1 MYRVLVVGDQNS
13 ASYQRELKG
22 LAEIQK
28 YFEDQAEFRLVLD
41 PKEARKHLFYEQPQI
56 LIARAQFLFQYGIE
70 TMLDQNPVLKIILSS
85 DDSTLEH
92 VVSFFNQGICYY
104 IQKPGLAYDYING
117 IQKAINQLKKQ
128 GAEFELKQVKLA
140 EFRNYLREKELNQLV
155 CGSLSAEERTRV
167 LTEHLNCYRLSG
179 AFNVLVFELS
189 ENWRLSAEE
198 LENARQA
205 VFYHLQQYV
214 LQNGILFFNEE
225 KQIVLLLAKESL
237 FSSPDRA
244 TARTVT
250 ARRIQQLSLSY
261 HCRIKAGAGS
271 CVERVEQIKL
281 SYQQAKEA
289 LHLASG
295 FSKTVLIDYMQYGK
309 NLSGLTVPPQ
319 LMTQLKSQIQ
329 NPFGWANTLDQ
340 LSAHLNSQPVLS
352 SDHIQYVAFKILS
365 SLDQDNDDL
374 FKQAIGLRTADDLF
388 VMLRELGQPPE
399 NSSNTDSLIKRVTAY
414 LSQNY
419 PDPSLSLNKAAQ
431 SVYVSP
437 SYLSRIFK
445 QKLNLSFTDYLIKLR
460 MEEAKKLCKQ
470 KGLKTAQIAAK
481 VGYRDASYFTLCFK
495 KYVGITPG
503 GYRKTYAF
511 QTIGMEENQAN

>member
-13 ASYQRELKG
+13 VSYQRKLKEF
-22 LAEIQK
+22 AEIEKFFQ
-28 YFEDQAEFRLVLD
+28 DQAEFRLVLD
-41 PKEARKHLFYEQPQI
+41 PKEARKLLFYDQPQI
-56 LIARAQFLFQYGIE
+56 LIVRTQFLFQYGIE
-70 TMLDQNPVLKIILSS
+70 TMLEQNPVLKIILSS
-85 DDSTLEH
+85 NDSTLEH
-92 VVSFFNQGICYY
+92 IVSFFNQGICHY
-104 IQKPGLAYDYING
+104 IQEPGLAYDYISG

-128 GAEFELKQVKLA
+128 EAQFELKQVKSA
-140 EFRNYLREKELNQLV
+140 EFRNYLRQKELNELV
-155 CGSLSAEERTRV
+155 CGSLSEEEGARV
-167 LTEHLNCYRLSG
+167 LSEHLNSHRLFG
-179 AFNVLVFELS
+179 AYGIAVFELS
-189 ENWRLSAEE
+189 ENRQISAEE

-205 VFYHLQQYV
+205 VFYHLQQSV
-214 LQNGILFFNEE
+214 LQNGILFFNKE

-237 FSSPDRA
+237 FSSTDRA

-250 ARRIQQLSLSY
+250 VRRIQQLSLSY
-261 HCRIKAGAGS
+261 HCCIKAGAGS
-271 CVERVEQIKL
+271 CVESIEQIKL
-281 SYQQAKEA
+281 SYQQARQA

-295 FSKTVLIDYMQYGK
+295 FSKTVLVDYTQYGK
-309 NLSGLTVPPQ
+309 NVSDLSIPAQ
-319 LMTQLKSQIQ
+319 LMKLLKNQIQ
-329 NPFGWANTLDQ
+329 NPPGWADALSQ

-388 VMLRELGQPPE
+388 AMLRELGQSPE
-399 NSSNTDSLIKRVTAY
+399 DASNSDSLINRVTAY

-445 QKLNLSFTDYLIKLR
+445 QKLNLSFTDYLVKLR

-470 KGLKTAQIAAK
+470 KELKTAQIAAK

-495 KYVGITPG
+495 KYFGMTPG
-503 GYRKTYAF
+503 CYRKTYALK
-511 QTIGMEENQAN
+511 TIGMDENQLN

>member
-22 LAEIQK
+22 FSEIQT
-28 YFEDQAEFRLVLD
+28 YFQDQAEFRIVLD
-41 PKEARKHLFYEQPQI
+41 PNEARRLLFHGQPQI
-56 LIARAQFLFQYGIE
+56 LIARTQFLFQYGVE
-70 TMLDQNPVLKIILSS
+70 TMLEQNPVLKIILSS
-85 DDSTLEH
+85 NDSTLEH
-92 VVSFFNQGICYY
+92 IVSFFNQGICYY
-104 IQKPGLAYDYING
+104 VQEPGLTYDYING

-128 GAEFELKQVKLA
+128 EDQFELKKVKSA
-140 EFRNYLREKELNQLV
+140 ELRNYWREKELNQLV
-155 CGSLSAEERTRV
+155 CGSLSANEGTRV
-167 LTEHLNCYRLSG
+167 LSEHLNSHRLPG
-179 AFNVLVFELS
+179 AYGVAVFELG
-189 ENWRLSAEE
+189 ENGLLSAEE
-198 LENARQA
+198 LENTRQA
-205 VFYHLQQYV
+205 VFYHLQQYA
-214 LQNGILFFNEE
+214 LQNGILFFNQE
-225 KQIVLLLAKESL
+225 KQIVLLLTKESL
-237 FSSPDRA
+237 FSSPDRT
-244 TARTVT
+244 TAKNVTVH
-250 ARRIQQLSLSY
+250 RLQQLSRSF
-261 HCRIKAGAGS
+261 HCCIKAGVGS

-281 SYQQAKEA
+281 SYQQARQA
-289 LHLASG
+289 LHLVSG
-295 FSKTVLIDYMQYGK
+295 FSKTVLIDYTQYGK
-309 NLSGLTVPPQ
+309 NLSGLTLSPQ
-319 LMTQLKSQIQ
+319 LMKLLKSQIQ
-329 NPFGWANTLDQ
+329 NPSGWADALDQ

-352 SDHIQYVAFKILS
+352 SEHIQYVAFKILS

-374 FKQAIGLRTADDLF
+374 FKQAIGLRTADELF
-388 VMLRELGQPPE
+388 AVLREFGQPPK

-445 QKLNLSFTDYLIKLR
+445 QKLNLSFTDYLVKLR

-503 GYRKTYAF
+503 RYRKTYAF
-511 QTIGMEENQAN
+511 QTIGMDENQTN

>member
-13 ASYQRELKG
+13 VSYQRKLKEF
-22 LAEIQK
+22 AEIKKFFQN
-28 YFEDQAEFRLVLD
+28 QAEFRLVLD
-41 PKEARKHLFYEQPQI
+41 SKEARKLLFYDQPQI
-56 LIARAQFLFQYGIE
+56 LIVRTQFLFQYGIE
-70 TMLDQNPVLKIILSS
+70 TMLEQNPVLKIILSS
-85 DDSTLEH
+85 NDSTLEH
-92 VVSFFNQGICYY
+92 IVSFFNQGICHY
-104 IQKPGLAYDYING
+104 IQEPGLAYDYISG

-128 GAEFELKQVKLA
+128 EAQFELKQVKSA
-140 EFRNYLREKELNQLV
+140 EFRNYLRQKELNELV
-155 CGSLSAEERTRV
+155 CGSLSEEEGARV
-167 LTEHLNCYRLSG
+167 LSEHLNSHRLFG
-179 AFNVLVFELS
+179 AYGIAVFELS
-189 ENWRLSAEE
+189 ENRQISAEE

-205 VFYHLQQYV
+205 VFYHLQQSV
-214 LQNGILFFNEE
+214 LQNGILFFNKE

-237 FSSPDRA
+237 FSSTDRA

-250 ARRIQQLSLSY
+250 VRRIQQLSLSY
-261 HCRIKAGAGS
+261 HCCIKAGAGS
-271 CVERVEQIKL
+271 CVESIEQIKL
-281 SYQQAKEA
+281 SYQQARQA

-295 FSKTVLIDYMQYGK
+295 FSKTVLVDYTQYGK
-309 NLSGLTVPPQ
+309 NVSDLSIPAQ
-319 LMTQLKSQIQ
+319 LMKFLKNQIQ
-329 NPFGWANTLDQ
+329 NPSGWADALSQ

-388 VMLRELGQPPE
+388 AMLRELGQSPE
-399 NSSNTDSLIKRVTAY
+399 DASNSDSLINRVTAY

-445 QKLNLSFTDYLIKLR
+445 QKLNLSFTDYLVKLR

-470 KGLKTAQIAAK
+470 KELKTAQIAAK

-495 KYVGITPG
+495 KYFGITPG
-503 GYRKTYAF
+503 CYRKTYALK
-511 QTIGMEENQAN
+511 TIGMDENQFT